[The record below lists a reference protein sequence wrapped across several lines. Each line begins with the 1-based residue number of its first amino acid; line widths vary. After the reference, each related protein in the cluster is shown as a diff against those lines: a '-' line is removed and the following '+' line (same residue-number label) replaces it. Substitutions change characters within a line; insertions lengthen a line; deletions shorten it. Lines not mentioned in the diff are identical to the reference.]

1 MIKILKQSVVYQKN
15 IHQNSDIQD
24 FDKLIHTY
32 DHKKQAEYITKLTQ
46 YAHRFLNN
54 NFNIELMTNIEF
66 DNRMRSSLG
75 FTKLFP
81 SAKECAGIYLS
92 GELFNLSMFDDTHEY
107 LYDTLKHELVHY
119 ALYILN
125 KDYND
130 GSKDF
135 EDTLKRLNI
144 GSSGTT
150 KNAILCK
157 EYQVY
162 IYAKYGIIK
171 GYYKYDKHF
180 VDKYSYD
187 PKKIVVIKNERRK
200 TNAL

>member
-1 MIKILKQSVVYQKN
+1 MILKQSIIYQKD

-46 YAHRFLNN
+46 YAHNFLND
-54 NFNIELMTNIEF
+54 NFNIELMTSIKFN
-66 DNRMRSSLG
+66 NRMKSSLG
-75 FTKLFP
+75 LTELFT
-81 SAKECAGIYLS
+81 STNECNGIYLS
-92 GELFNLSMFDDTHEY
+92 GELFNISTFDDTHEY

-125 KDYND
+125 KNYND

-135 EDTLKRLNI
+135 EDTLKRLDI

-150 KNAILCK
+150 KNAILYK
-157 EYQVY
+157 EYQIY
-162 IYAKYGIIK
+162 IYAEYGIVK

-180 VDKYSYD
+180 VDKYNYD
-187 PKKIVVIKNERRK
+187 PKKIIVIKNERRR
-200 TNAL
+200 TDAI